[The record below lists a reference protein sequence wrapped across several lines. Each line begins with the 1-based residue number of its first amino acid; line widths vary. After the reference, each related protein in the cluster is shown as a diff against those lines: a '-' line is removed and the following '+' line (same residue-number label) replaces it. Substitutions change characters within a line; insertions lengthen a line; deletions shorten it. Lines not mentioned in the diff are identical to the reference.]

1 MRERERERL
10 ISIHSIGRV
19 SSLKFISQALH
30 VELNTYESVYLMR
43 SLMIGKQAPFIFNN
57 KHYKIQSLYH
67 HLINRGI
74 DFPSKHSMW
83 QEWTLYTHTHTHTMN
98 TGRKLFL
105 SENQDHPT
113 KQRYLPI
120 YLVYVYRHPLIDT
133 LNLIN
138 KSTSP
143 GVMFPR

>member
-1 MRERERERL
+1 
-10 ISIHSIGRV
+10 
-19 SSLKFISQALH
+19 
-30 VELNTYESVYLMR
+30 
-43 SLMIGKQAPFIFNN
+43 
-57 KHYKIQSLYH
+57 
-67 HLINRGI
+67 
-74 DFPSKHSMW
+74 
-83 QEWTLYTHTHTHTMN
+83 MN

-113 KQRYLPI
+113 NQWYLPI